1 MMYSVSHTQVEKLRS
16 AYPPFVNY
24 FEKTKE
30 KIAACMKNNH
40 RFHAFMKVCER
51 KPECGRQG
59 LADLMMNIVQRLP
72 RIELLLQR
80 KPYTLC

>member
-1 MMYSVSHTQVEKLRS
+1 
-16 AYPPFVNY
+16 
-24 FEKTKE
+24 
-30 KIAACMKNNH
+30 MKNNH